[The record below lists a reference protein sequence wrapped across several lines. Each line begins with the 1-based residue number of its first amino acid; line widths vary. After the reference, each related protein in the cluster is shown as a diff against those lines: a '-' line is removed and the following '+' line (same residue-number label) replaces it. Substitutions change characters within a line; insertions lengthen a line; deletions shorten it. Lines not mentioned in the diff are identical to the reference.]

1 MKKEDFDALVA
12 KFGEETAILIKKS
25 QEEAQ
30 IKLDAAIAA
39 ALKDKANKE
48 DVTALATA
56 AAKEASDTLMAIL
69 KTQGEAIG
77 ELKLQIKSHNAEGK
91 RLSLKAAVTAAVEE
105 KKEEFEAILK
115 GKQDKPFIITIE
127 KDAVNMT
134 EATTI
139 GSGSTQISLTQNTG
153 IISPIRRREEK
164 YLQAVSV
171 GSITNARALWIEEQD
186 EQGAPIFI
194 AEAAGKIQL
203 SSIWVEKTQAVKKIG
218 VFGKVS
224 TELMADLPQL
234 ISYIKNSLMKRLS
247 VKVESQLLVGDN
259 TGNNLNG
266 AKTLATAFSAGDNA
280 ALIEDPNEF
289 DVLSAVALQAE
300 VANGIANA
308 VFIHPSTWA
317 KMKAIKDEQGRPLWK
332 DYVEADKTVV
342 IDGLTIIKTTAVPA
356 GEFIGGDMT
365 VLNVLYREDLAIQI
379 GLDGSDF
386 TNNLKTILVESRLVQ
401 FASANDTPVIVK
413 GDFATAIAAL
423 DVANP

>member
-1 MKKEDFDALVA
+1 
-12 KFGEETAILIKKS
+12 
-25 QEEAQ
+25 
-30 IKLDAAIAA
+30 
-39 ALKDKANKE
+39 
-48 DVTALATA
+48 
-56 AAKEASDTLMAIL
+56 
-69 KTQGEAIG
+69 
-77 ELKLQIKSHNAEGK
+77 
-91 RLSLKAAVTAAVEE
+91 
-105 KKEEFEAILK
+105 
-115 GKQDKPFIITIE
+115 
-127 KDAVNMT
+127 
-134 EATTI
+134 
-139 GSGSTQISLTQNTG
+139 
-153 IISPIRRREEK
+153 
-164 YLQAVSV
+164 
-171 GSITNARALWIEEQD
+171 
-186 EQGAPIFI
+186 
-194 AEAAGKIQL
+194 
-203 SSIWVEKTQAVKKIG
+203 
-218 VFGKVS
+218 
-224 TELMADLPQL
+224 
-234 ISYIKNSLMKRLS
+234 